1 MRLKNSDIIKIYET
15 LINIYNQKDMKFS
28 AKTAFSLIRNINLLQ
43 PYYINIMEVRE
54 DLIRSNGSE
63 LVDGTYQIP
72 QDSIDFI
79 NQELQDLLDI
89 ECEIAL
95 NKINFEDFPQL
106 QLTLNEWDSLEK
118 ILTIED

>member
-1 MRLKNSDIIKIYET
+1 MKLKNSDIVKIYET

-28 AKTAFSLIRNINLLQ
+28 AKIAFSLIRNINLLQ
-43 PYYINIMEVRE
+43 PYYTNIMEVRE
-54 DLIRSNGSE
+54 DLIRSNGLE
-63 LVDGTYQIP
+63 LADGTYQIP

-89 ECEIAL
+89 ECEIEL

-106 QLTLNEWDSLEK
+106 QLTLNEWESLEK
-118 ILTIED
+118 ILSIED

>member
-1 MRLKNSDIIKIYET
+1 MKLKNSDIVKIYET

-28 AKTAFSLIRNINLLQ
+28 AKIAFSLIRNINLLQ
-43 PYYINIMEVRE
+43 PYYTNIMEVRE
-54 DLIRSNGSE
+54 DLIRNNGLE
-63 LVDGTYQIP
+63 LADGTYQIP

-89 ECEIAL
+89 ECEIEL

-106 QLTLNEWDSLEK
+106 QLTLNEWESLEK
-118 ILTIED
+118 ILSIED

>member
-1 MRLKNSDIIKIYET
+1 MKLKNSDIVKIYET

-28 AKTAFSLIRNINLLQ
+28 AKIAFSLIRNINLLQ
-43 PYYINIMEVRE
+43 PYYTNIMEVRE
-54 DLIRSNGSE
+54 DLIRNNGLE

-89 ECEIAL
+89 ECEIEL

-106 QLTLNEWDSLEK
+106 QLTLNEWESLEK
-118 ILTIED
+118 ILSIED

>member
-1 MRLKNSDIIKIYET
+1 MKLKNSDIVKIYET

-28 AKTAFSLIRNINLLQ
+28 AKIAFSLIRNINLLQ
-43 PYYINIMEVRE
+43 PYYTNIMEVRE
-54 DLIRSNGSE
+54 DLIRNNGLE
-63 LVDGTYQIP
+63 LADGTYQIP

-89 ECEIAL
+89 ECEIEL

-106 QLTLNEWDSLEK
+106 QLTLNEWESLEK
-118 ILTIED
+118 ILSKED

>member
-1 MRLKNSDIIKIYET
+1 MKLKNSDIVKIYET

-28 AKTAFSLIRNINLLQ
+28 AKIAFSLIRNINLLQ
-43 PYYINIMEVRE
+43 PYYTNIMEVRE
-54 DLIRSNGSE
+54 DLIRNNGLE
-63 LVDGTYQIP
+63 LADGTYQIP

-89 ECEIAL
+89 ECEIEL

-106 QLTLNEWDSLEK
+106 QLTLNEWESLEK
-118 ILTIED
+118 ILSIEN